1 MISFAAAA
9 IVASENKARAQEL
22 AVSMEHAFGL
32 ATEHAHGQ
40 AMWPL
45 EDGDEALIREALAL
59 LPADGGWTWEPED
72 PDENGSYTWGLLRM
86 LHLEDSR
93 QALVLHMLHRHGL
106 APLMASRAGERWAAH
121 LGDFA
126 YEAADAAGLDARADT
141 RQLKLLVLA
150 ELAFPPIADLRQVLE
165 QISLNGL
172 RNLHSYD
179 HGGRWRCIPEI
190 FHPYFGPMG
199 GGGGATTQVSADAAT
214 LQWMREAVDENQSC
228 ARVQNE
234 FYGML
239 DNVVS
244 EAWHGRGGMH
254 NGFFSVGSGRSNQ
267 AWGAIAPIEGWVTAN
282 DIIGQV
288 YFNVQDHKCEASGK
302 IIWDASATARNPHD
316 TKYESEYSVPMYD
329 DMEEDEQRA
338 KCDSLRERYNS
349 GDAGKQEV
357 TQAVNV
363 RVRAYVDTAVNRH
376 RALVTENRAAAFAH
390 EECDLRNAA
399 PIPEEPRLP
408 SACPGSVL
416 ETAATPSSSA
426 GPVRGIVVRSTG
438 TE

>member
-9 IVASENKARAQEL
+9 IVASENKARSQAQEL

-45 EDGDEALIREALAL
+45 EDGDEALIRQALAL

-72 PDENGSYTWGLLRM
+72 PEENGSYTWGLLRM

-106 APLMASRAGERWAAH
+106 APLMASRAGEAWAAH

-126 YEAADAAGLDARADT
+126 PAPADEAGLGARAAT

-150 ELAFPPIADLRQVLE
+150 ELAFPPIAALRQVLE

-179 HGGRWRCIPEI
+179 HGGRWRCIPET
-190 FHPYFGPMG
+190 FHPFFGPMGG

-228 ARVQNE
+228 ARAQDE
-234 FYGML
+234 FYEML

-254 NGFFSVGSGRSNQ
+254 NQFVSVGSGRSNQ

-288 YFNVQDHKCEASGK
+288 HFNVLDHKCEASGK
-302 IIWDASATARNPHD
+302 IIWDASATAKDPHD
-316 TKYESEYSVPMYD
+316 AKYQSMYSVPMYD
-329 DMEEDEQRA
+329 DMEEDMQRA
-338 KCDSLRERYNS
+338 MCESLRERYNS
-349 GDAGKQEV
+349 GDEGKQEV
-357 TQAVNV
+357 TQTVND
-363 RVRAYVDTAVNRH
+363 RVRAYVDTAVLRH
-376 RALVTENRAAAFAH
+376 RALVTANRAAAFAH
-390 EECDLRNAA
+390 EECDLRDA
-399 PIPEEPRLP
+399 PPIAEEPRVP
-408 SACPGSVL
+408 SACPGSAL
-416 ETAATPSSSA
+416 ETSA
-426 GPVRGIVVRSTG
+426 EPVRGIVVRSTG